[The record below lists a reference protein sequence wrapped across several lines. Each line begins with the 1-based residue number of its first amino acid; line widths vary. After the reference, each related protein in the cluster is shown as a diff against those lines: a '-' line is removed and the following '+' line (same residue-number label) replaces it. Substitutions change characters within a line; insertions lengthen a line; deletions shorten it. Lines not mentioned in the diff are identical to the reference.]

1 MAQPR
6 PDFNATVR
14 LFPRRKKKGVA
25 RPPERG
31 RSPMRLG
38 NQAIVSLFGIP
49 QADAACQL
57 GISLTTL
64 KVACRKLGISRW
76 PYTRRRHGIN
86 EADAGSC
93 HCPTSASQGG
103 AVGRTHSSE
112 ETMHAGERAVQTYQR
127 HQVADA
133 IFSQSETFDDSDMQA
148 PEDAVD
154 VVVRAIPDSGYEPEN
169 DENEQGHTLQDSDLS
184 WLVSDIPNYHLR
196 LTHTRFA
203 LHSAHA
209 PFWVHQ

>member
-1 MAQPR
+1 MIKVPLSQASIININFKNGAATPRLQRHRSPLPPAQE
-6 PDFNATVR
+6 
-14 LFPRRKKKGVA
+14 
-25 RPPERG
+25 ERG
-31 RSPMRLG
+31 RSPARKG
-38 NQAIVSLFGIP
+38 SL
-49 QADAACQL
+49 ADAL
-57 GISLTTL
+57 GQPSHRVVI
-64 KVACRKLGISRW
+64 RHPPSRCSVSARHIPDNAQAGV
-76 PYTRRRHGIN
+76 PY
-86 EADAGSC
+86 
-93 HCPTSASQGG
+93 
-103 AVGRTHSSE
+103 
-112 ETMHAGERAVQTYQR
+112 AGERAVQTYQR

>member
-1 MAQPR
+1 
-6 PDFNATVR
+6 
-14 LFPRRKKKGVA
+14 
-25 RPPERG
+25 
-31 RSPMRLG
+31 MRLS
-38 NQAIVSLFGIP
+38 NQAIVSLFSVP

-64 KVACRKLGISRW
+64 KLACRKLGISRW
-76 PYTRRRHGIN
+76 PYTRRAEDTASTKQMR
-86 EADAGSC
+86 EASTAQQAGQSDE
-93 HCPTSASQGG
+93 
-103 AVGRTHSSE
+103 RISSE

>member
-64 KVACRKLGISRW
+64 KLACRKLGISRW

-127 HQVADA
+127 HQLDNCACILGKDGGRRQEGG
-133 IFSQSETFDDSDMQA
+133 SGWGSN
-148 PEDAVD
+148 
-154 VVVRAIPDSGYEPEN
+154 RAWSKIKSPYRYRE
-169 DENEQGHTLQDSDLS
+169 
-184 WLVSDIPNYHLR
+184 
-196 LTHTRFA
+196 
-203 LHSAHA
+203 
-209 PFWVHQ
+209 